1 MKRMLRLLIV
11 TAVLTLGQP
20 VSTLLRGTEEAGYHE
35 VRFDG
40 TDLASGVYF
49 YRIQAGGFVQA
60 RKIFLLK

>member
-1 MKRMLRLLIV
+1 MERMLRLLIV

-35 VRFDG
+35 VRFNG

-49 YRIQAGGFVQA
+49 YRIQTGAFVQT
-60 RKIFLLK
+60 RKLLLLK